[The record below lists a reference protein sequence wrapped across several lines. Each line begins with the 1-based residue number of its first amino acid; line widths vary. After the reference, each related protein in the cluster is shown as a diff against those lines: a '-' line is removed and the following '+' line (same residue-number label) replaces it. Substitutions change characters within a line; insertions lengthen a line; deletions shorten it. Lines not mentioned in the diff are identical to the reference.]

1 MSKEK
6 YEGIQVHDICAKIMD
21 NRRDILDKFA
31 EAYLAENLK
40 GTEIKNLTLNEQQV
54 EAPGIGYKYWFSE
67 EMDVEWKDFDDYDWR
82 GDAWIWVTNFES
94 VWLSHPDHACI
105 NTEGRQKAKAS
116 MRVQ

>member
-6 YEGIQVHDICAKIMD
+6 YEGIQVHDICAKIMA

-54 EAPGIGYKYWFSE
+54 EAPGIG
-67 EMDVEWKDFDDYDWR
+67 
-82 GDAWIWVTNFES
+82 
-94 VWLSHPDHACI
+94 
-105 NTEGRQKAKAS
+105 
-116 MRVQ
+116 